1 MERESPPPLSPVQYP
16 FTPVADTRWRHPSH
30 GIPML
35 PQALRSRPERPLLAY
50 LTMLLLA
57 GALPAAA
64 FSAML
69 LVRVYDQY
77 WRITGQELSA
87 SGTRLVAA
95 VDRELAR
102 AGATLDTL
110 GLSSALAAQDYTRF
124 YTEAEAVAQ
133 SFGAVITLADA
144 SGRPIFSTAAPYGVA
159 VEPQVDAAS
168 VARAVASGT
177 ALVTGLIETQAL
189 PPLAYALVAPVAQ
202 GTHAL
207 VMRVPPQHLAEALN
221 LAQMPAGWTGAVL
234 DSSGRILWR
243 SRDAAR
249 FIGARDPGLV
259 DRLATPPAG
268 IFHAT
273 TSDGTPVYAAWSK
286 SALSDWGVLMSA
298 PQAAIDGWFEGWL
311 WATLSGGITMLV
323 IGLAI
328 AAVTGQRLRRALRE
342 LMSFAATLGPAR
354 SLAQPVAAVSEVSEF
369 TRLGRTLGEVR
380 SLLAQ
385 EHAHGQAA
393 EAALRQSET
402 SLRQAQQ
409 VALIGDWDWDFGNGA
424 MRWSPA
430 FYRILHLEEDSV
442 PPSRANLIALIHPR
456 DRAGAAAWLA
466 ALGRADAPAPIDL
479 RMLRNTGEM
488 CFIRCAGR
496 PLHDEFERLVKIIGT
511 VQDVTEQKRLE
522 EALARARA
530 AEAENPRPSERL
542 RALMPNAA
550 AAATLVE
557 AAVEVAALIASTV
570 HASGPLA
577 AAAGIRLTVGLAT
590 DVRTVTGDE
599 QRLKEA
605 LVAVIGNAIGWAG

>member
-1 MERESPPPLSPVQYP
+1 MV
-16 FTPVADTRWRHPSH
+16 
-30 GIPML
+30 
-35 PQALRSRPERPLLAY
+35 PQALRSKPERPLLAY

-57 GALPAAA
+57 GVLPAAA

-69 LVRVYDQY
+69 LVRVCDQH

-87 SGTRLVAA
+87 SGTRLVAV

-102 AGATLDTL
+102 ARATLDTL
-110 GLSSALAAQDYTRF
+110 GLSSALAAQDYERL
-124 YTEAEAVAQ
+124 YTEVKAAAQ

-144 SGRPIFSTAAPYGVA
+144 RGRPIFSTAAPYGAA

-168 VARAVASGT
+168 VARAIAGGNV
-177 ALVTGLIETQAL
+177 LVTGLIETQAL

-202 GTHAL
+202 GSHAL

-221 LAQMPAGWTGAVL
+221 LAQAPAGWTATVL
-234 DSSGRILWR
+234 DASGRVLWR

-249 FIGARDPGLV
+249 FIGTRDPGVV
-259 DRLATPPAG
+259 DRLTTPPSG
-268 IFHAT
+268 IFRAT

-286 SALSDWGVLMSA
+286 SDLSDWGVLISA

-354 SLAQPVAAVSEVSEF
+354 PLAQPAAAVIEVSEF
-369 TRLGRTLGEVR
+369 TRLGRTLGEVQT
-380 SLLAQ
+380 LLAQ
-385 EHAHGQAA
+385 EHAQREAA

-402 SLRQAQQ
+402 SLRQTQQ
-409 VALIGDWDWDFGNGA
+409 AASIGDWDWDVASGA

-430 FYRILHLEEDSV
+430 FYRILHLEEDCV

-456 DRAGAAAWLA
+456 DRARAAAWLA
-466 ALGRADAPAPIDL
+466 ALGREDAPPPIDL
-479 RMLRNTGEM
+479 RILRNTGEM
-488 CFIRCAGR
+488 CFVRCASR
-496 PLHDEFERLVKIIGT
+496 PLRDETDRLVKIVGT
-511 VQDVTEQKRLE
+511 VHDITEQKRLE
-522 EALARARA
+522 EALARATA

-550 AAATLVE
+550 AQATLVE

-570 HASGPLA
+570 HASEQHA

-605 LVAVIGNAIGWAG
+605 LVAVIGNAIGWAGDGGRCR